1 MHKNAALF
9 GLKFNEKI
17 KLPHEIHEDLDLEEY
32 YCDNLCRSSRD
43 EFFFG
48 YTIKE
53 YQPCNMYA
61 VFQNIIRHI
70 CESLT
75 LTEKQ
80 NYIKIYLKHK
90 KKHKGKRDDLLM
102 GQLGIFFWKPEPG
115 CELESVVY
123 SQDVR
128 KEDSSQDFSQ
138 DGKGDSLTVCIV
150 QPIPKSEQ
158 LSDDIDDIFHKRLE
172 QLRKSKM
179 YVHIYLFKLNCL
191 KTLASNLIFLIR
203 TNSHN
208 SSKSNI
214 LIVGCK
220 EPINIIVLVLL
231 VIRECP
237 YIQLTVVE
245 RRTQQAKALHVLV
258 ENFKLQN
265 VVNVIEKDF
274 NNFQNCEVPYQ
285 IAITFVI
292 SSGLKPFFA
301 VKFIA
306 LCANSTQPII
316 LAPMVLFGHA
326 KAHLH
331 AGQSIGLATSNLVIE
346 ISYAV
351 QDISA
356 DDDDADN
363 DDADNDDDDSSSSS
377 SSSSSTSI
385 SNNETTDSHIPDNP
399 RKSNRLIKNN
409 NATSMKEVDDSSLS
423 DGDDSDDPDDSE
435 NADDSENSESTED
448 EMNTEDEAFIAPE
461 KKQNKKHEKK
471 EEKCTD
477 VEKPKNKKIN
487 KMRVDEPHPLSL
499 RQLSFLYGVLNIK
512 GSTDP
517 GRLGKALINS
527 AVLELQSL
535 NFKRSGYFFM
545 SMQHM
550 ARPQQFLGCKINS
563 VVNGGLTI
571 NQNRVKKLPFFDMCE
586 SQGLND
592 SYICS
597 ELEFFDGLLNT
608 MLNFMSLR
616 NLLLERA
623 KQFLKTCR
631 IDVEVNEFNNKYLY
645 SFIEPDE
652 EVWTQT
658 FDYYMECIE
667 DVLLKK
673 LLAAKVIT
681 KEKGKKKYLYEQP
694 CPTKTEIDNELK
706 TYSLS
711 LVEELS
717 IKGLEHSGKEIFD
730 QVKTKTHC
738 SSNSNNKVA
747 AKSIA
752 SVSVVLQN
760 LSSTAQF
767 QNLSLAAIV
776 GNCSLYGFKW
786 ANNSCA
792 LDSIMTTWMFVFCEL
807 FNDVECLLLSSSC
820 QTDTLIGLLNQFK
833 QSQTEATVAMI
844 KKNVIETVCLPHLAS
859 CDASSCIE
867 HVPLGVFCSIS
878 IALNGIVKN
887 FNVSEDFYS
896 LEHERKYSC
905 PCCKNETTKKKYHDI
920 ILSSTKVDDPIN
932 SSLLNLK
939 IKSYSCENCKSESNL
954 LQLVHHKV
962 TTYPV
967 LLFSAL
973 PVSLTELRGNQYE
986 GVDQTPIMLTFT
998 HDCCHYS
1005 LVAIVYFIRDSHY
1018 VTILRKTDSMYYYY
1032 DGEVENGKMRQIT
1045 EKDYDFLPKMNM
1057 FNELHIGVL
1066 TIYKKASEAH
1076 GCTDQ
1081 DEVTVDNEAHGCT
1094 DQDEVTVD
1102 NEVWSCTPTVSIGL
1116 LEELPP
1122 LRKADKPVGL
1132 RNEGATCYV
1141 NVLYQ
1146 ILFHNLHMR

>member
-32 YCDNLCRSSRD
+32 YCENLCRSSRD

-80 NYIKIYLKHK
+80 TYIKIYLNHK
-90 KKHKGKRDDLLM
+90 NKHKGKRDDLLM
-102 GQLGIFFWKPEPG
+102 EQLDRFFWRPEPG

-128 KEDSSQDFSQ
+128 KEDSSQD
-138 DGKGDSLTVCIV
+138 GKGDSSTVCIV
-150 QPIPKSEQ
+150 RPIPKSEH

-172 QLRKSKM
+172 QLRKSEM
-179 YVHIYLFKLNCL
+179 YDQIYLFKLHCL
-191 KTLASNLIFLIR
+191 KTLGSNLIFLIR

-258 ENFKLQN
+258 ESFKLQN

-274 NNFQNCEVPYQ
+274 NKFQNCEVPYQ

-326 KAHLH
+326 KAYLH
-331 AGQSIGLATSNLVIE
+331 VGQSIGLATSNLVIE

-356 DDDDADN
+356 DDDNADN
-363 DDADNDDDDSSSSS
+363 DDADNDDDSS

-385 SNNETTDSHIPDNP
+385 SNNETTDSHIP
-399 RKSNRLIKNN
+399 RKSNRLKNN
-409 NATSMKEVDDSSLS
+409 NATAMIEDDSSVS
-423 DGDDSDDPDDSE
+423 DGNDSYDSDDSDDSE
-435 NADDSENSESTED
+435 NEEDSENSESTED
-448 EMNTEDEAFIAPE
+448 EANTEDEAFIVPE
-461 KKQNKKHEKK
+461 KKQNKKHENKK
-471 EEKCTD
+471 GKCTD
-477 VEKPKNKKIN
+477 VEKPKNKITIN
-487 KMRVDEPHPLSL
+487 KMRVDEPHLLSL

-512 GSTDP
+512 GTTDP
-517 GRLGKALINS
+517 SRLGMALINS

-535 NFKRSGYFFM
+535 NFSRSGFFFM

-550 ARPQQFLGCKINS
+550 ARPQQFSGCKIKS

-571 NQNRVKKLPFFDMCE
+571 SQNRVKKLPFFDMCE

-592 SYICS
+592 SCICS
-597 ELEFFDGLLNT
+597 ELEFYEGLLNT

-645 SFIEPDE
+645 SFIETDTK
-652 EVWTQT
+652 VWTQT
-658 FDYYMECIE
+658 FDYYMECID

-673 LLAAKVIT
+673 LLAAKVLT
-681 KEKGKKKYLYEQP
+681 KEKGKKIYSYEKP
-694 CPTKTEIDNELK
+694 CPTKTVIDNELK

-717 IKGLEHSGKEIFD
+717 IKDLEHSGSEIFD
-730 QVKTKTHC
+730 EVKIKTQC
-738 SSNSNNKVA
+738 SSTSNNKVA

-752 SVSVVLQN
+752 SVPVVLQN
-760 LSSTAQF
+760 LSSTAQL
-767 QNLSLAAIV
+767 QNLKLAATV
-776 GNCSLYGFKW
+776 DSSLYGFKW
-786 ANNSCA
+786 ENNSCA
-792 LDSIMTTWMFVFCEL
+792 LDSIMAAWMFIFCEL

-820 QTDTLIGLLNQFK
+820 QTKTLFGLLNQFK
-833 QSQTEATVAMI
+833 QSQTEVTVALI

-859 CDASSCIE
+859 CDASSCEE
-867 HVPLGVFCSIS
+867 HVPLGKFYSIS
-878 IALNGIVKN
+878 SVLDIIVKN
-887 FNVSEDFYS
+887 FNVSKTFYS
-896 LEHERKYSC
+896 IEHERKYSC
-905 PCCKNETTKKKYHDI
+905 PCCKKETTTKKYHDI
-920 ILSSTKVDDPIN
+920 LLSSTKMDDPIN
-932 SSLLNLK
+932 SSLLKLN
-939 IKSYSCENCKSESNL
+939 IKSYFCDNCKLESNE

-973 PVSLTELRGNQYE
+973 PVSLIEMQGNLYE
-986 GVDQTPIMLTFT
+986 GVDQTPILLSFT
-998 HDCCHYS
+998 HECCHYS
-1005 LVAIVYFIRDSHY
+1005 LVAIVYFIRGNHY

-1032 DGEVENGKMRQIT
+1032 DGKVQSGQMRQIT
-1045 EKDYDFLPKMNM
+1045 EKDNDFLPKMNM
-1057 FNELHIGVL
+1057 FNELHFAVL

-1076 GCTDQ
+1076 GCPVQ
-1081 DEVTVDNEAHGCT
+1081 KCT

-1102 NEVWSCTPTVSIGL
+1102 NDNGDEVWSYMPIEM
-1116 LEELPP
+1116 LEDHLPP
-1122 LRKADKPVGL
+1122 LRKANKPVGL
-1132 RNEGATCYV
+1132 HNEGATCYV
-1141 NVLYQ
+1141 NVIYQ